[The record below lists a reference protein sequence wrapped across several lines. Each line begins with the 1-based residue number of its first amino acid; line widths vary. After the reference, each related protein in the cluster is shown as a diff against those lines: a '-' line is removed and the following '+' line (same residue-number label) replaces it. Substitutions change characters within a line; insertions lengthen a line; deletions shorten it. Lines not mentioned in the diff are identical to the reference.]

1 MLASNASSE
10 IGAYIKYLKQ
20 QKTKNQ
26 VQGAKNMSDSE
37 ILIKVENVSKK
48 FCRRLKRSLWYGMK
62 DIGSELIGRSN
73 SHKDL
78 RKDEFWF
85 VKNVTFEEG
94 WGAAV
99 PPLFIIFYFC

>member
-10 IGAYIKYLKQ
+10 IGAFIKYLKQ

-26 VQGAKNMSDSE
+26 VQGAKNMS
-37 ILIKVENVSKK
+37 
-48 FCRRLKRSLWYGMK
+48 